1 MVTSA
6 QGGALVNVSD
16 PSAAFQG
23 GGRVGGGGVR
33 GDVSGFSY
41 ASRRRM
47 MDALSSVDRRQVKA
61 VFFGTCTAPHL
72 TWESIESVRRRW
84 VQRLERRWAGSRWT
98 LLWRKEPH
106 ESGRPHLHWLLL
118 WLDEPPH
125 LVKSFRPWNDLAWA
139 ESTGRPDIVR
149 TCCRVEM
156 ILKWQGASAYCSKY
170 CAKVVEEGSGRQWG
184 IIRRQHW
191 PIVLKAEAC
200 PRPVWALAVRVLR
213 RIAQGRAGHFEI
225 RSRKG
230 TPWRRAGRKWE
241 SLVTIGGVGGQGLSG
256 DELRAEGY
264 GVRWV
269 VPTFMR
275 RVMRWDGPDENDT
288 AAWHARIAGSDRWV
302 RPRIE
307 PPRRWFVED
316 ELLQRVIRWAS
327 AEWLRRLEVG
337 RELPI

>member
-1 MVTSA
+1 M
-6 QGGALVNVSD
+6 
-16 PSAAFQG
+16 
-23 GGRVGGGGVR
+23 
-33 GDVSGFSY
+33 
-41 ASRRRM
+41 
-47 MDALSSVDRRQVKA
+47 
-61 VFFGTCTAPHL
+61 
-72 TWESIESVRRRW
+72 
-84 VQRLERRWAGSRWT
+84 
-98 LLWRKEPH
+98 LWRKEPH

-125 LVKSFRPWNDLAWA
+125 LVKSFRPWNDRAWA

-184 IIRRQHW
+184 IIRREFW

-200 PRPVWALAVRVLR
+200 PRPVWGLAVRVLR

-225 RSRKG
+225 RSKKG

-241 SLVTIGGVGGQGLSG
+241 NLVSFGVGGKGLSG
-256 DELRAEGY
+256 DELQAEGF

-275 RVMRWDGPDENDT
+275 RVSRAHGGPMPDGKGDV
-288 AAWHARIAGSDRWV
+288 AWRAHVDAGKTWSTV
-302 RPRIE
+302 RSE